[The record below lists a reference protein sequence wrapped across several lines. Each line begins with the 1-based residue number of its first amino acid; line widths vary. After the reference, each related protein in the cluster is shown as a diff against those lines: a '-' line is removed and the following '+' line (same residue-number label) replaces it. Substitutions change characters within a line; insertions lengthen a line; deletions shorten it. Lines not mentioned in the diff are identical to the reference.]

1 MCPWASHPMVVA
13 LTAGESPAGDVAG
26 VVVGQD
32 GSLLGQHRQ
41 LHVAVQGGRAGQ
53 AEQGDVVA
61 AEKMQI
67 ALQRPPRIGKRG
79 VHGGKKTFP
88 SVLPPPPANPSPG
101 ALPCSDV
108 VAVPVGVDDDLADA
122 EDLLGALALVDVVV
136 TSNHAIGLVTARKG
150 RQHRVGFQI
159 IIIWRVNT
167 MRITNTRR
175 FPQGQPSLTKRSA
188 KTPKNCCSLSGV
200 NLRFPSA
207 RFLVENGSF

>member
-61 AEKMQI
+61 VERMQI

-88 SVLPPPPANPSPG
+88 SVLPPPQQIPPRVRYPA
-101 ALPCSDV
+101 AT
-108 VAVPVGVDDDLADA
+108 
-122 EDLLGALALVDVVV
+122 LLL
-136 TSNHAIGLVTARKG
+136 
-150 RQHRVGFQI
+150 FQ
-159 IIIWRVNT
+159 
-167 MRITNTRR
+167 
-175 FPQGQPSLTKRSA
+175 
-188 KTPKNCCSLSGV
+188 
-200 NLRFPSA
+200 
-207 RFLVENGSF
+207 

>member
-1 MCPWASHPMVVA
+1 M
-13 LTAGESPAGDVAG
+13 
-26 VVVGQD
+26 
-32 GSLLGQHRQ
+32 
-41 LHVAVQGGRAGQ
+41 
-53 AEQGDVVA
+53 
-61 AEKMQI
+61 
-67 ALQRPPRIGKRG
+67 
-79 VHGGKKTFP
+79 
-88 SVLPPPPANPSPG
+88 
-101 ALPCSDV
+101 
-108 VAVPVGVDDDLADA
+108 DDDLADA